1 MDVAAQSERG
11 SEEASPFDFALPEN
25 AHGELV
31 DIVFAHG
38 PIPLGILCQIQS
50 EGSHGIVPELQTD
63 GVFRIVGAQMPQHP
77 MCHFRTRRPA
87 LLELFELIAVDRVVQ
102 NVREVVKELRALLA
116 QILSP

>member
-1 MDVAAQSERG
+1 
-11 SEEASPFDFALPEN
+11 
-25 AHGELV
+25 
-31 DIVFAHG
+31 
-38 PIPLGILCQIQS
+38 
-50 EGSHGIVPELQTD
+50 
-63 GVFRIVGAQMPQHP
+63 